1 MAAQY
6 RFTPT
11 QGRKILDLYTR
22 GMSLARLAA
31 KFGATELTIRATIV
45 RQGGTIR
52 GRGRLASSLITV

>member
-1 MAAQY
+1 MAAQF
-6 RFTPT
+6 RFTNT

-31 KFGATELTIRATIV
+31 KFDASEPTIRATIV

-52 GRGRLASSLITV
+52 GRGRLSSNLITV